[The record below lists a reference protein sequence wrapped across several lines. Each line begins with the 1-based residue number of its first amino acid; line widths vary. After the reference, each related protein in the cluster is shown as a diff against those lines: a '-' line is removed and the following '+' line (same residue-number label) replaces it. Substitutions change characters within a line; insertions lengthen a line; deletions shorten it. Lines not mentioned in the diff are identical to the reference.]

1 MLYRVYNM
9 RSRFLRLTLLL
20 MLTATACGL
29 PSLGSTPTQP
39 PVLETPSLIPTLT
52 KAVLPP
58 QASET
63 PAQPTFT
70 FTTEPS
76 STPEPTDTPGP
87 TQTPTIVPF
96 PATPT
101 PLRIYPILMILPT
114 TTQAPAPA
122 ALIPQPAGQISILL
136 LGSDQRPKAVDF
148 HTDVLMLLT
157 IKPDGSASL
166 FSFPRDLLVYIPGF
180 RMGKINIAYPHGGF
194 DLLATTLEYNF
205 GIRPDHFVLVNFSGF
220 KSVVD
225 NLGGVD
231 VNVATHFSDARDGYP
246 DGFSVEKGITHM
258 DGETA
263 LWYVRARMTTN
274 DFDRLRRAQEVIVA
288 IGQKLLSRQA
298 LTHIPNIYA
307 AYRDSVTTNLT
318 LEDLLGLQPL
328 LEAVNQDRVQRYNI
342 PYQDI
347 TQWWE
352 PGTGYYYLIPKTEP
366 IQQLL
371 QQAMGIK

>member
-1 MLYRVYNM
+1 M

-20 MLTATACGL
+20 MITATACGL
-29 PSLGSTPTQP
+29 PSALSTPTQP
-39 PVLETPSLIPTLT
+39 PVLDTPSLIPTLPGT
-52 KAVLPP
+52 PLQP
-58 QASET
+58 QASDT

-87 TQTPTIVPF
+87 TQTPTIIPF

-101 PLRIYPILMILPT
+101 PLRIYPTLIILPT
-114 TTQAPAPA
+114 TTQAPQPA
-122 ALIPQPAGQISILL
+122 ALISQPAGQISILL

-157 IKPDGSASL
+157 IRPDGSASL

-180 RMGKINIAYPHGGF
+180 RMGKINIAYLHGGF
-194 DLLATTLEYNF
+194 DSLATTLEYNF
-205 GIRPDHFVLVNFSGF
+205 GVRPDHFMLVNFSGF

-225 NLGGVD
+225 SLGGVD
-231 VNVATHFSDARDGYP
+231 VNVANFFSDARSGYP
-246 DGFSVEKGITHM
+246 DGFKVEKGINHM

-298 LTHIPNIYA
+298 LTHIPDIYT
-307 AYRDSVTTNLT
+307 AYRDAVDTNLT
-318 LEDLLGLQPL
+318 LEDLVGLEPL
-328 LEAVNQDRVQRYNI
+328 LEAVNQNRVQRYGI
-342 PYQDI
+342 PYQD
-347 TQWWE
+347 TAQWWE